1 MAIKKVNVAL
11 AIINEHGAMFH
22 ELIALV
28 IDCLLQ
34 GGIDVTQTT
43 NHFLPDR
50 LNVIIGSTI
59 FLPPESLA
67 KIRDLPKGYIV
78 FQMEALNSER
88 GHASNYPGY
97 IDFLR
102 GAEQIWDYSLQNVRY
117 LAQRG
122 LTNARYVPIGYSP
135 RLDRI
140 TDAGAHDIDIL
151 FYGSTSPRRSQIME
165 KLTSRGF
172 RTASLFGKYGP
183 DRDAYIARA
192 RLVLNIHCFET
203 THLEQVRLS
212 YLLNNKRFV
221 VSETSDNNPYGNGVV
236 FCDYQDIVD
245 RCAHYLRPGMEEER
259 TRIAEIGYEGLQR
272 IPMTNSIINAFAKL
286 KPYRR
291 RAKRRSLAPD

>member
-1 MAIKKVNVAL
+1 MADLLIPATVIGSWSFPGWYEKFVGDVRERPDLFGPVDREEAVRDAIRL
-11 AIINEHGAMFH
+11 AI
-22 ELIALV
+22 
-28 IDCLLQ
+28 D
-34 GGIDVTQTT
+34 D
-43 NHFLPDR
+43 
-50 LNVIIGSTI
+50 
-59 FLPPESLA
+59 
-67 KIRDLPKGYIV
+67 
-78 FQMEALNSER
+78 
-88 GHASNYPGY
+88 
-97 IDFLR
+97 
-102 GAEQIWDYSLQNVRY
+102 
-117 LAQRG
+117 QRRAG
-122 LTNARYVPIGYSP
+122 
-135 RLDRI
+135 LDRI